1 MLPYP
6 MESIM
11 AAEENSTSLSTPSP
25 TCHDTIDEFRN
36 HVYSTV
42 YSIVTMVGFVGNGF
56 VLCVLIRTYQDKTAF
71 QVYMLNLAISDLL
84 FVFTLP
90 LRVVYYINNGNWF
103 FGDFLCRITSYALYV
118 NLYCSIFFMTA
129 MSFFRCIAIAF
140 PVQNIHFLTE
150 KRARLTCVTIWI
162 FVMLTSS
169 PFLLRGSYED
179 PATNKTK
186 CYEPPAPEMVLKL
199 MVLHYIAL
207 LVGFIVP
214 FVIITICCTV
224 IIRALLKNSLH
235 KKQEAR
241 RKAVWMVI
249 IVTLAFLISFSPYH
263 VQRTVHIHFLMR
275 KGASCEDV
283 LYMQKTVVIS
293 LSLAA
298 TNCCF
303 DPLLYF
309 FSGGNFRRRL
319 STFRKASASSG
330 SQLHRMKLSSK
341 NLDEEGSK
349 EKMQEAVGSY
359 PSSPLQNHSCDVTRS

>member
-1 MLPYP
+1 
-6 MESIM
+6 M
-11 AAEENSTSLSTPSP
+11 AAVENVTSLSSTNAMCP
-25 TCHDTIDEFRN
+25 DTIDEFRN
-36 HVYSTV
+36 QVYSTV

-90 LRVVYYINNGNWF
+90 LRVVYYIHKGNWF
-103 FGDFLCRITSYALYV
+103 FGDPLCRITSYALYV

-150 KRARLTCVTIWI
+150 KRARLICIAIWI
-162 FVMLTSS
+162 FVMLTST
-169 PFLLRGSYED
+169 PFLMRGSYTD
-179 PATNKTK
+179 LATNKTK
-186 CYEPPAPEMVLKL
+186 CYEPPSGPMVVNL
-199 MVLHYIAL
+199 MALHYFAL
-207 LVGFIVP
+207 VLGFIVP
-214 FVIITICCTV
+214 FAIITICCTV

-263 VQRTVHIHFLMR
+263 IQRTIHIHFLKR
-275 KGASCEDV
+275 NGTSCDTS
-283 LYMQKTVVIS
+283 YMQKSVVIT

-319 STFRKASASSG
+319 STFRKASASSV
-330 SQLHRMKLSSK
+330 SQLHRMKLPSK
-341 NLDEEGSK
+341 NLEEEESK
-349 EKMQEAVGSY
+349 EKMQEVVESC
-359 PSSPLQNHSCDVTRS
+359 PSSPFQKPPL

>member
-6 MESIM
+6 TESIM
-11 AAEENSTSLSTPSP
+11 AAGDNITSLSTTNPMCP
-25 TCHDTIDEFRN
+25 VTIDEFRN
-36 HVYSTV
+36 QVYSTV
-42 YSIVTMVGFVGNGF
+42 YSIVTIVGFVGNGF

-90 LRVVYYINNGNWF
+90 LRVVYYIHKGNWF

-140 PVQNIHFLTE
+140 PVQNIHFLSE
-150 KRARLTCVTIWI
+150 KRARLLCATIWI

-169 PFLLRGSYED
+169 PFLLEGSHED
-179 PATNKTK
+179 SATNKTK
-186 CYEPPAPEMVLKL
+186 CYEPPTPKMVLKL

-207 LVGFIVP
+207 FVGFIVP
-214 FVIITICCTV
+214 FAIIIVCCTV
-224 IIRALLKNSLH
+224 IIRALLKNSLQQ
-235 KKQEAR
+235 KQGTR

-249 IVTLAFLISFSPYH
+249 IVTLAFLISFFPYH
-263 VQRTVHIHFLMR
+263 IQRTIHIHFLIR
-275 KGASCEDV
+275 KDTSCEDV
-283 LYMQKTVVIS
+283 LFMQKTVVIT

-319 STFRKASASSG
+319 STFRKASASSV

-341 NLDEEGSK
+341 NLEEEDAK
-349 EKMQEAVGSY
+349 EKKQAVIRPY
-359 PSSPLQNHSCDVTRS
+359 PSSLFQKPQP